1 MEPAGGLNTQPI
13 NIEDEMRVSYLDY
26 AMSVIIGRALPDVRD
41 GLKPVH
47 RRVLYTM
54 YELKNNWNS
63 SYKKSARV
71 VGDCIG
77 KYHPHGDQAVYDTI
91 VRMAQH
97 FAMRNPLV
105 DGQGNFG
112 SVDGDRAAAMRYTE
126 VRMARI
132 AHELLADI
140 EKETVEFGTN
150 YDDSLKEPHV
160 LPTKVPNLL
169 INGSTG
175 IAVGM
180 ATNIP
185 PHNLRETIDATIA
198 VMQNPNISINE
209 LMGIMPGPDFPTG
222 GIIFGTQGIHDAY
235 HTGRGIIRI
244 RAVTH
249 IEEMSRDRERIVVTE
264 LPYQVNKAK
273 LLEKIAQLVREK
285 RLEGISDLRD
295 ESDRQGMRMVIELK
309 RDAQHQVVL
318 NQLFKLTNLQSSF
331 GINMLA
337 IVHGEPRVLSLKEAL
352 EHFIDHRR
360 DVTLRRT
367 RFDKRKAEER
377 AHILEGLKIALDF
390 IDEVIAII
398 RNSPTADDARV
409 NLMGR
414 FGLSEIQARAILDM
428 RLRRL
433 TGLERDE
440 IIAELEELRGRIAYF
455 QSILDSE
462 ELLLKV
468 ITDEMV
474 AVRDQYQDERRTQI
488 TYNDAELNREDL
500 IPVEDMVV
508 TVSNSGYIKRV
519 QLAEYRTQRRGGRG
533 KSGMAT
539 KEEDFVE
546 HLFVASTH
554 ATMLFFTTSG
564 RVFTERVFQL
574 PQGSRHSRGKPIWRL
589 LPFEEGEKLNMV
601 LAVDEFTEGN
611 YLLFVTAQGQVK
623 KTDLMAY
630 SKVRSTGIRAIR
642 LNEGDE
648 LIAVRQTTG
657 TSDVLLTTAQGMAI
671 RFQEDDVRAMG
682 RDAAGVRGIRLEDG
696 DTVVGGITFDR
707 DEEGVE
713 DNFVLTA
720 TDNGY
725 GKRTELREYLK
736 RSENEDGSYSYSA
749 QSRGGKGRTDI
760 KLNERNGLVI
770 GTIKIESEADEYLM
784 VTDGGII
791 IRASAG
797 DVSVYKRNTQGVRL
811 IKVQEGEQVVSI
823 ARYAESDEDEP
834 EEGEE
839 GESAESVGEG
849 AESAADGE
857 GVESAAEDTLLQ
869 AGPVDLDDEGGE
881 G

>member
-1 MEPAGGLNTQPI
+1 MDPTGSANTLPI

-54 YELKNNWNS
+54 YELKNSWNS

-97 FAMRNPLV
+97 FAMRQPLV

-150 YDDSLKEPHV
+150 YDDSMREPLV
-160 LPTKVPNLL
+160 LPTRVPNLL

-198 VMQNPNISINE
+198 IMQNPDISINE
-209 LMGIMPGPDFPTG
+209 LMGIVPGPDFPTG
-222 GIIFGTQGIHDAY
+222 GVIYGTQGIHDAY

-244 RAVTH
+244 RGVTH
-249 IEEMSRDRERIVVTE
+249 VEEMPRDRERIVVTE
-264 LPYQVNKAK
+264 LPYQVNKAR
-273 LLEKIAQLVREK
+273 LVEKIAQLVREK

-295 ESDRQGMRMVIELK
+295 ESDRQGMRMVVELK
-309 RDAQHQVVL
+309 RDAQAQVVL

-337 IVHGEPRVLSLKEAL
+337 IVHGEPRVLSIKEAL

-367 RFDKRKAEER
+367 RYDKRKAEER
-377 AHILEGLKIALDF
+377 AHILEGIKIALDF

-398 RNSPTADDARV
+398 RNSATADLALS
-409 NLMGR
+409 NLIGR
-414 FGLSEIQARAILDM
+414 FSLSEIQAKAILDM

-440 IIAELEELRGRIAYF
+440 IIGELEGLMAAIAGF
-455 QSILDSE
+455 QAILDSE
-462 ELLLKV
+462 ELLLQV
-468 ITDEMV
+468 ITEEMI

-508 TVSNSGYIKRV
+508 TITDSGYIKRV
-519 QLAEYRTQRRGGRG
+519 QLDEYRTQRRGGRG

-539 KEEDFVE
+539 KEEDYVE

-564 RVFTERVFQL
+564 RVFTERVFSVA
-574 PQGSRHSRGKPIWRL
+574 QGSRHSRGKPIWRM
-589 LPFEEGEKLNMV
+589 LPFEGEEKLNMV
-601 LAVDEFTEGN
+601 LAVDEFTEGA
-611 YLLFVTAQGQVK
+611 YLIFITAQGQVK

-642 LNEGDE
+642 LNDGDE

-657 TSDVLLTTAQGMAI
+657 TSDVLLTTAQGQAI
-671 RFQEDDVRAMG
+671 RFQEDDVRGMG
-682 RDAAGVRGIRLEDG
+682 RDAAGVRGIRLEAG
-696 DTVVGGITFDR
+696 DKVVGGITFDR
-707 DEEGVE
+707 DEEDV
-713 DNFVLTA
+713 DSNYVLTA
-720 TDNGY
+720 TANGY
-725 GKRTELREYLK
+725 GKRTELREYL
-736 RSENEDGSYSYSA
+736 RASENEDGSFSYSA
-749 QSRGGKGRTDI
+749 QSRGGKGVIDI
-760 KLNERNGLVI
+760 KVNDRNGPVV

-797 DVSVYKRNTQGVRL
+797 DVSVYKRNTQGVTL
-811 IKVQEGEQVVSI
+811 IKVQEGESVVSI
-823 ARYAESDEDEP
+823 ARYAENDQDEEDE
-834 EEGEE
+834 
-839 GESAESVGEG
+839 
-849 AESAADGE
+849 DGE
-857 GVESAAEDTLLQ
+857 GVEGEGVEGDAAPDATEAADDAAEDTMLQ
-869 AGPVDLDDEGGE
+869 AGPADLGEDE
-881 G
+881 

>member
-1 MEPAGGLNTQPI
+1 
-13 NIEDEMRVSYLDY
+13 
-26 AMSVIIGRALPDVRD
+26 
-41 GLKPVH
+41 
-47 RRVLYTM
+47 M

-198 VMQNPNISINE
+198 IMQNPNISINE

-244 RAVTH
+244 RAVPH

-398 RNSPTADDARV
+398 RNSPTADEARV

-414 FGLSEIQARAILDM
+414 FGLREIQARAILDM

-440 IIAELEELRGRIAYF
+440 IIAELEQLRERIAYF

-508 TVSNSGYIKRV
+508 TISNSGYIKRV

-564 RVFTERVFQL
+564 RVFTERVFQV

-601 LAVDEFTEGN
+601 LAVDEFTDGN

-657 TSDVLLTTAQGMAI
+657 NSDVLLTTAQGMAI
-671 RFQEDDVRAMG
+671 RFEEDDVRPMG

-696 DTVVGGITFDR
+696 DKVVGGITFDR
-707 DEEGVE
+707 TEEGVE

-736 RSENEDGSYSYSA
+736 RSENEDGTFSYSA

-760 KLNERNGLVI
+760 KLNDRNGLVV

-823 ARYAESDEDEP
+823 ARYAESDEDEEL

-839 GESAESVGEG
+839 VTVEG
-849 AESAADGE
+849 AD
-857 GVESAAEDTLLQ
+857 GVEAQAAPADAEGAEDTLLQ
-869 AGPVDLDDEGGE
+869 AGPVDLGDDEE
-881 G
+881 